1 MLRDSYKESVA
12 YEYISHFHDGEIN
25 IAPYEHLFDVIGDY
39 SDATISELYPGK
51 EEQYKE
57 ELERRFA
64 AMLRYIIMVESNENL
79 QWKSHKPLYV
89 QMLQESLECNDGF
102 LAPEN
107 IISVLCRANSNERWD
122 LFAYYIVQNYD
133 MTPEAF
139 GRGLKSAWDS
149 GVYDEAQ
156 IATQLFMMAVP
167 DCLMDE
173 KEMEMYNNL
182 PDEVEVFRG
191 TSIFEN
197 DGDSAAGLSW
207 TIDRGVAEFF
217 AFRGK
222 RHREE
227 DGIVYGA
234 EVPKFDIVAIIEERG
249 EREVILSDE
258 AIETVII
265 DGEQYVVTKTKTKY
279 YDRYVEEIHKQIE
292 SIMNK

>member
-12 YEYISHFHDGEIN
+12 FKNISHFHDGEIN

-64 AMLRYIIMVESNENL
+64 AMLRYIIMIESNENL

-107 IISVLCRANSNERWD
+107 IISVLCRANTNERWD

-139 GRGLKSAWDS
+139 GCGLKSAWDS

-167 DCLMDE
+167 DCIMDE
-173 KEMEMYNNL
+173 KEMALYNSL
-182 PDEVEVFRG
+182 PEKVQVYRG
-191 TSIFEN
+191 TSRFEN
-197 DGDSAAGLSW
+197 DGVAANGMSW
-207 TIDRGVAEFF
+207 TIDRGVAEYF
-217 AFRGK
+217 AFRGRSHK
-222 RHREE
+222 EE
-227 DGIVYGA
+227 DGRVYVA
-234 EVPKFDIVAIIEERG
+234 EVFRNDILAIIEERG
-249 EREVILSDE
+249 EREVILSED
-258 AIETVII
+258 AIESVIV
-265 DGEQYVVTKTKTKY
+265 DGEQSILTEKKTEF
-279 YDRYVEEIHKQIE
+279 YDRYAEEVRNYN
-292 SIMNK
+292 SC